1 MRKVLPYL
9 GTSLALLAAAW
20 AMPAKAQD
28 QNPFKDVPT
37 DHWAY
42 QAVTDL
48 QQKGIIVGYPD
59 GYFRGQRTLTRY
71 EFAVALE
78 RALQKIQA
86 MPGPAGPQGPP
97 GPQGEQG
104 PPGPPG
110 MTPEEVTELRNLTHE
125 FQTDLA
131 NLGADV
137 KQINQRLDELADQVK
152 AINQRLDKMPQVSGD
167 VFFGIRSNLSRLPF
181 IDENGTFQPANKS
194 LAEKVYS
201 THDVHLKVGANLP
214 DNVKLNLD
222 LVSSNYLSSYTGGG
236 LGTTPGPSTNGYAQ
250 DTTLYAANLD
260 IPISFLGKNTSL
272 TIGRFGNQVT
282 PLTYYRP
289 NTDYYFNLP
298 WYRDGDWVQDG
309 FRLQS
314 KFGSAE
320 TQLFAGSFS
329 SLTGTGATPNIN
341 TPVIGNVYGIRGS
354 SPIAPFYGLNMLG
367 NTVATQV
374 AGLHIGVPLFK
385 LGEIGL
391 SLIDTSGPVAV
402 GPLAFNN
409 VLVYGVNL
417 KLNELG
423 KFNISGEA
431 AKSVRGKNLTDT
443 VGYNG
448 DDNAYKID
456 VSYNTGPLN
465 ADVNY
470 LYVDPSFGAPG
481 YWLRIGN
488 FYNPTNLQGPSA
500 RIGYALSEK
509 LSAYVGGSYFA
520 GARNRVVPGGA
531 GFTTGSFVVVGKAG
545 VKYNLNKYFD
555 LSADYEGDFYNLSG
569 SVTPTGK
576 PGYPTEQYVTFGVG
590 VHPTTNTTLQ
600 LAYQLLTY
608 RDTGSGLGGSLPGGK
623 TSNANVLTIQ
633 GNVRF

>member
-9 GTSLALLAAAW
+9 GASLALLAAAW
-20 AMPAKAQD
+20 ASPAKAQD

-59 GYFRGQRTLTRY
+59 GYFRGKRTLTRY
-71 EFAVALE
+71 EFAVALD
-78 RALQKIQA
+78 RALAKLQA
-86 MPGPAGPQGPP
+86 MPGPAGPPGPQ

-110 MTPEEVTELRNLTHE
+110 MTPEEVNELRNLTHE

-152 AINQRLDKMPQVSGD
+152 TINQRLDKMPQIGGD
-167 VFFGIRSNLSRLPF
+167 VFFGFRSNLSRLPF
-181 IDENGTFQPANKS
+181 IDESGIFQPKNKS
-194 LAEKVYS
+194 LAENVYS
-201 THDVHLKVGANLP
+201 THDLHLTVGVNLP
-214 DNVKLNLD
+214 DNVKGNLD
-222 LVSSNYLSSYTGGG
+222 IVSSNYLSSYGGGG
-236 LGTTPGPSTNGYAQ
+236 LGTTPGPSINGYPQ
-250 DTTLYAANLD
+250 NTTVYKANLE
-260 IPISFLGKNTSL
+260 IPISFLGKDTAL

-289 NTDYYFNLP
+289 TTDYYFDLP
-298 WYRDGDWVQDG
+298 WYNDGNWIQDG
-309 FRLQS
+309 FRLHA

-329 SLTGTGATPNIN
+329 SLTGTGGTPNIN
-341 TPVIGNVYGIRGS
+341 TPIIGNVYGLRGF
-354 SPIAPFYGLNMLG
+354 SPIAPFYGLSMLG
-367 NTVATQV
+367 NTTATQV
-374 AGLHIGVPLFK
+374 GGVHIGVPLFK
-385 LGEIGL
+385 YGEIGV
-391 SLIDTSGPVAV
+391 SLIDLSGPVAV
-402 GPLAFNN
+402 GPLPYNN

-417 KLNELG
+417 KLNEFG
-423 KFNISGEA
+423 KFNVSGEA

-448 DDNAYKID
+448 DDNAYKLGI
-456 VSYNTGPLN
+456 SYNTGPLS
-465 ADVNY
+465 AAVNY
-470 LYVDPSFGAPG
+470 LYVDPAFGAPG
-481 YWLRIGN
+481 YWVRIGN
-488 FYNPTNLQGPSA
+488 YYNPTNIQGPSA
-500 RIGYALSEK
+500 RLGYNFSDRLA
-509 LSAYVGGSYFA
+509 AYIGGSYFA
-520 GARNRVVPGGA
+520 GARNRAAAGH

-545 VKYNLNKYFD
+545 VKYEFNKYLT
-555 LSADYEGDFYNLSG
+555 LSADYEGDFYNLTG

-590 VHPTTNTTLQ
+590 VHPTASTALQ

-608 RDTGSGLGGSLPGGK
+608 RDTGGGLGGSLPGGK
-623 TSNANVLTIQ
+623 TSNANVLTVQ
-633 GNVRF
+633 GNVKF